1 MKVVTLE
8 DLENELISIEKR
20 MDNFFGDEVNPHYGD
35 RGYQDLCERRDEI
48 QEKIEELQ
56 SNG

>member
-1 MKVVTLE
+1 METLE